1 MSREDMMAAI
11 AFPSRDIA
19 PAYRS
24 VNFRLRDGQMVS
36 GIVAFESADGWL
48 LQTGAGLSV
57 RLDSASVVS
66 RDVSNVSLMPPGLL
80 SGLSTSGIA
89 DLYAYLKTIQP
100 RTATPPAR

>member
-1 MSREDMMAAI
+1 MSREEVLAAI

-24 VNFRLRDGQMVS
+24 VIFRLRDGQTVS

-48 LQTGAGLSV
+48 VQTGAGLSI
-57 RLDSASVVS
+57 RIDSANVVS
-66 RDVSNVSLMPPGLL
+66 REVSNVSLMPAGLL
-80 SGLSTSGIA
+80 SGLSSTALA

-100 RTATPPAR
+100 RTVK